1 MTTLTTLA
9 NHLTGS
15 PLKPLVEAQLV
26 KIAGATIRSPDTSP
40 ERRAWASN
48 VLSAEG
54 GVDSSRVMGMVLTN
68 VTIAAKL
75 EAGET
80 PSDQEIEYVVVSEV
94 LPLITPS

>member
-1 MTTLTTLA
+1 MTTLSTLA

-15 PLKPLVEAQLV
+15 PLRPLVEAQLV
-26 KIAGATIRSPDTSP
+26 RIAGAAVRNSETTP

-54 GVDSSRVMGMVLTN
+54 RVDSSRVMGMVLTN

-75 EAGET
+75 ETAET

-94 LPLITPS
+94 LPLIAPS

>member
-1 MTTLTTLA
+1 MTLATLA
-9 NHLTGS
+9 NHLNGS
-15 PLKPLVEAQLV
+15 PIQPLVEAQLV
-26 KIAGATIRSPDTSP
+26 KIAGADIRRSDLSP

-54 GVDSSRVMGMVLTN
+54 RVDSSRVMGMVLTN

-94 LPLITPS
+94 LPLIAPS